1 MDDDH
6 YNNDDQSRYS
16 PFDLRNPL
24 YTVYLGDQGYQTSTD
39 RNPTG
44 VFTYGQ
50 LAYGALVFIILS
62 LASTY
67 LFN

>member
-50 LAYGALVFIILS
+50 RRHLKVCAPDNDLTDIMR
-62 LASTY
+62 T
-67 LFN
+67 